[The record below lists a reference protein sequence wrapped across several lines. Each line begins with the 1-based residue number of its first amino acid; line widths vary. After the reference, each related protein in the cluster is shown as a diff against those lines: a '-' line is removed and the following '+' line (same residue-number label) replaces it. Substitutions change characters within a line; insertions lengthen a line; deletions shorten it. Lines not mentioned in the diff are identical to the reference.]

1 MQFLFVNSQRKN
13 LLMTIPCILILWGL
27 AGIQASRAETPS
39 VEEMWETIQ
48 QQQKLIAVLKARL
61 DDTDQRVTANEAKVE
76 EATEEVEAAAE
87 AFETAQTSMRGSSWA
102 DRTTIGGY
110 GELHYNNQ
118 EGDDEVDFHRF
129 ILYFGHEFTE
139 NIRFFS
145 ELELEHALAGEGKPG
160 EVELEQA
167 WIEADITDHHRLRVG
182 LDILPVGLVSYNH
195 EPNTFYGVERPEVE
209 VRIIPSTW
217 WEAGIGL
224 NGELAPGWNYDA
236 VLHSGLST
244 TTNIRSGRQKVS
256 EANADHPAVTARLR
270 YTGIPGLEVGGSF
283 QYQSDITAGVAD
295 NSATLFEG
303 HVDWKHRTGLGLR
316 ALYTRWDLDDV
327 LSIAG
332 DDTQYGYYIEPAY
345 RFPLGF
351 ISGEVGVFA
360 RWSELDYGN
369 TKEEER
375 IGFGINYWPID
386 QVAFKFDW
394 INIDDVDADTSAD
407 TFNLGLAYQF

>member
-48 QQQKLIAVLKARL
+48 QQQKLIAELKARL

-145 ELELEHALAGEGKPG
+145 ELELEHALAGEGKLG

-283 QYQSDITAGVAD
+283 QYQSDITAGIAD

-316 ALYTRWDLDDV
+316 ALYTRWDLDKV

>member
-1 MQFLFVNSQRKN
+1 
-13 LLMTIPCILILWGL
+13 MTIPCILILWGL

-110 GELHYNNQ
+110 GELHYNNR

-145 ELELEHALAGEGKPG
+145 ELELEHALAGEGKSG

>member
-48 QQQKLIAVLKARL
+48 QQQKLIAELKARL

-283 QYQSDITAGVAD
+283 QYQSDITAGIAD

-316 ALYTRWDLDDV
+316 ALYTRWDLDKV

>member
-1 MQFLFVNSQRKN
+1 M
-13 LLMTIPCILILWGL
+13 
-27 AGIQASRAETPS
+27 
-39 VEEMWETIQ
+39 
-48 QQQKLIAVLKARL
+48 
-61 DDTDQRVTANEAKVE
+61 
-76 EATEEVEAAAE
+76 
-87 AFETAQTSMRGSSWA
+87 
-102 DRTTIGGY
+102 
-110 GELHYNNQ
+110 
-118 EGDDEVDFHRF
+118 
-129 ILYFGHEFTE
+129 
-139 NIRFFS
+139 
-145 ELELEHALAGEGKPG
+145 
-160 EVELEQA
+160 
-167 WIEADITDHHRLRVG
+167 
-182 LDILPVGLVSYNH
+182 
-195 EPNTFYGVERPEVE
+195 
-209 VRIIPSTW
+209 RIIPSTW

-224 NGELAPGWNYDA
+224 NGELAPGWNYDV

-270 YTGIPGLEVGGSF
+270 YTGIPGLEVGSSF

-345 RFPLGF
+345 RFPLSF
-351 ISGEVGVFA
+351 LPGEVGVFA

-407 TFNLGLAYQF
+407 TLNLGLAYQF